1 MSRETVRGA
10 GARRSRLV
18 TGLAVAAV
26 TVAASACGLV
36 VLLAVA
42 RVAAA
47 PALFMAAGMGGFAA
61 AGYAGVALVAARRT
75 PRARRRA
82 ARRTMFVVGVLL
94 PGAVFGAAA
103 VVPRP
108 QAPPAAVPGAFS
120 VQLATGSRLTV
131 VKLAARAAT
140 RRTPV
145 IVVHGGPG
153 VPELEENARSFA
165 SLTGQGFDVYLYE
178 QLGTGSSARLSD
190 PRGHTRE
197 RAVADLEG
205 LRGRLGLDKV
215 VLIGHSYGGQI
226 AARYLAAHPGRVAQ
240 LVLTSPEALDP
251 ADTSGNLVSARL
263 AVAQKARLYA
273 QLLAPRPLLSYLLLQ
288 VNPAAAH
295 AFLPDAE
302 ADTRNDTVVGLTRPA
317 LHCRGAEIP
326 DRPEQGTGFYA
337 MQYPQSATA
346 PRASDPR
353 AALAGLTTP
362 ALIVKGSCDYL
373 SWRSAA
379 GYRDLLPNSRLIYVT
394 GAGHNVYHGG
404 RAVVMTAIS
413 AFLTDRPL
421 PLAPY
426 TASTPP
432 SGYEG
437 PP

>member
-1 MSRETVRGA
+1 MTRETVRGA
-10 GARRSRLV
+10 GAGRSRLV

-26 TVAASACGLV
+26 TMAASACGLV
-36 VLLAVA
+36 VLLVVA

-47 PALFMAAGMGGFAA
+47 PALFMAAGMGVFAA
-61 AGYAGVALVAARRT
+61 VGYAGVALVAARRT
-75 PRARRRA
+75 PAARRRT

-108 QAPPAAVPGAFS
+108 QAPPVAVPGAFS

-131 VKLAARAAT
+131 VKLAARAAP

-205 LRGRLGLDKV
+205 LRERLGLDKV

-226 AARYLAAHPGRVAQ
+226 AARYLAAHPGRVAK
-240 LVLTSPEALDP
+240 LVLTSPEAPDP
-251 ADTSGNLVSARL
+251 ADSSGNLVSARL
-263 AVAQKARLYA
+263 DAAQKARLYA
-273 QLLAPRPLLSYLLLQ
+273 QLLAPRPLVSYLLLQ

-302 ADTRNDTVVGLTRPA
+302 ADVRNDTVVGLTRPA
-317 LHCRGAEIP
+317 LHCRDAEIP
-326 DRPEQGTGFYA
+326 DRPERGTGFYA

-346 PRASDPR
+346 PRPSDPR
-353 AALAGLTTP
+353 AALAGITTP

-379 GYRDLLPNSRLIYVT
+379 AYRDLLPNSRLIYVT

-421 PLAPY
+421 PIAPY

-432 SGYEG
+432 SDYEG